1 MSIRGVIFTADEVRA
16 TLDGRK
22 SQFRRVMRP
31 QPREHHWSCLPD
43 YKHVV
48 RLMLCSDGLNAQS
61 LHLHG
66 AHLDNDVQWIRSPF
80 GQVGDQLFVKET
92 WAHHQPVLDRVR
104 SDGGSFS
111 EIGDGS
117 AAYRADGF
125 SSIDDCRSHLMAM
138 HNTHSRDCREI
149 IINGNAWRSSV
160 HMPQWA
166 SRLTLEVTGIRVQKV
181 TDITEEDAK
190 AEGVSAFFERFKSI
204 GRDQRLTTGEV
215 AADAEHRASFAVTWD
230 SRNPKHPWAS
240 SPWIWC
246 VSYKVVRP

>member
-1 MSIRGVIFTADEVRA
+1 
-16 TLDGRK
+16 
-22 SQFRRVMRP
+22 
-31 QPREHHWSCLPD
+31 
-43 YKHVV
+43 
-48 RLMLCSDGLNAQS
+48 
-61 LHLHG
+61 
-66 AHLDNDVQWIRSPF
+66 
-80 GQVGDQLFVKET
+80 
-92 WAHHQPVLDRVR
+92 
-104 SDGGSFS
+104 
-111 EIGDGS
+111 
-117 AAYRADGF
+117 
-125 SSIDDCRSHLMAM
+125 
-138 HNTHSRDCREI
+138 
-149 IINGNAWRSSV
+149 
-160 HMPQWA
+160 MPQWA